1 MTGPNKDAAAKPAKA
16 VSTTPSKEPVTKS
29 AKNPNTKATKGPAAK
44 PTNEPTAKKRR
55 LPRILRIIHGRRR
68 LFLSAL
74 LGIVLAAALPMQWR
88 FAARALVG
96 WDVALLGYLGVT
108 LWLMAHATVD
118 HIRRRASKED
128 EGKLVILTLTVAAAL
143 ASIGAI
149 VMELGVSK
157 GKEPTGMALLLAVV
171 TILLSWCFIH
181 TIFALHYAH
190 EFYGEGSDNLE
201 GGLDFPGQ
209 QEPDYWDFIYFSFVI
224 GMTFQVSDV
233 AVTSKYVRR
242 LVVAHGIVSFIFNT
256 ALLALMVNI
265 AASAI

>member
-1 MTGPNKDAAAKPAKA
+1 MTD
-16 VSTTPSKEPVTKS
+16 PSK
-29 AKNPNTKATKGPAAK
+29 AQ
-44 PTNEPTAKKRR
+44 RR
-55 LPRILRIIHGRRR
+55 LPRIVRIIHGRRR

-74 LGIVLAAALPMQWR
+74 LGMVIAVALPPQWT
-88 FAARALVG
+88 FAVCALVG
-96 WDVALLGYLGVT
+96 WDIALAVYLSVT
-108 LWLMAHATVD
+108 LWLMGHATVS
-118 HIRRRASKED
+118 HIRRRASTED
-128 EGKLVILTLTVAAAL
+128 EGKFVILTLTVAAAL

-149 VMELGVSK
+149 VMELGAAK
-157 GKEPTGMALLLAVV
+157 GHEPTQIALLLAVV

-190 EFYGEGSDNLE
+190 EFFGEGSDRLE
-201 GGLDFPGQ
+201 GGLDFPGKE
-209 QEPDYWDFIYFSFVI
+209 EPDYWDFIYFSFVI

-233 AVTSKYVRR
+233 AITSKFIRR